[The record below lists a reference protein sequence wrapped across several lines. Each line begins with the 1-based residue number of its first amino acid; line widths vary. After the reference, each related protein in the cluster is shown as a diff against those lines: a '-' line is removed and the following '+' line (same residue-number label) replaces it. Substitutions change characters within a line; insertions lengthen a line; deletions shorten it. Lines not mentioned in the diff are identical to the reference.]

1 MHVQSSS
8 VVQLNIEEVKKNL
21 TDIFIQVH
29 VYKQIMTLPIN
40 AERECLAFNLIG
52 MKTIIII
59 HWRIGW

>member
-8 VVQLNIEEVKKNL
+8 VVQLNIEEEKKSNGY
-21 TDIFIQVH
+21 FIQVH

-52 MKTIIII
+52 MKTIII